1 MIVPTYSLV
10 IPVFNEAE
18 GLMVLFDR
26 LEALLGSLDAP
37 AEVLL
42 VDDGSDDGSF
52 EIICD
57 LHERDPRFKV
67 IRLSRNFGHQTAIT
81 AGMDLALGDAIVVMD
96 ADLQDPPEV
105 VLEMAERWR
114 EGYEVVYGVRNDR
127 SIDTRFKRTTAEWFY
142 RGLNRLTEV
151 EIPRDVGD
159 FRLIDRRALGAVL
172 AMREG
177 SRFVRGMVASVGFR
191 QIGVPYRRDARFAG
205 ETKYPLRKMI
215 RLATDGVVGF
225 SRVPLRIALQLGF
238 IVAGLSIAGG
248 CFALIMKLVGL
259 FTVPGW
265 SSLLFA
271 ICLLGGIQLVVLGV
285 IGEYL
290 GRTYEESLD
299 RPIYI
304 VSDLAGIPVSA
315 PTRSRR
321 SIIAPPRRQPVPVR
335 TGTGERP
342 SPSPS
347 DDSTLTPIRSEQ
359 KEAS

>member
-1 MIVPTYSLV
+1 ML
-10 IPVFNEAE
+10 
-18 GLMVLFDR
+18 
-26 LEALLGSLDAP
+26 
-37 AEVLL
+37 
-42 VDDGSDDGSF
+42 
-52 EIICD
+52 
-57 LHERDPRFKV
+57 
-67 IRLSRNFGHQTAIT
+67 
-81 AGMDLALGDAIVVMD
+81 
-96 ADLQDPPEV
+96 
-105 VLEMAERWR
+105 
-114 EGYEVVYGVRNDR
+114 
-127 SIDTRFKRTTAEWFY
+127 
-142 RGLNRLTEV
+142 
-151 EIPRDVGD
+151 
-159 FRLIDRRALGAVL
+159 
-172 AMREG
+172 
-177 SRFVRGMVASVGFR
+177 ASVGFR
-191 QIGVPYRRDARFAG
+191 QIGVPYSREARFAG
-205 ETKYPLRKMI
+205 ETKYPLRKMV
-215 RLATDGVVGF
+215 RLARTGSSGSPGSPSASPSSSDSSWPALSVV
-225 SRVPLRIALQLGF
+225 
-238 IVAGLSIAGG
+238 GG